1 MPVGCCGVSGREH
14 CNNRMNRLS
23 VVSASNFR
31 LLDGG
36 VMAQT
41 RVDQIQT
48 NRHMPVARMRDKL
61 ERYYVLSS
69 LQEKKR
75 YYSKPV
81 ENA

>member
-23 VVSASNFR
+23 V
-31 LLDGG
+31 
-36 VMAQT
+36 T